1 MNPVNPKPIF
11 LAPTVDRDNT
21 TLADKIAAVVA
32 VNVAPIY
39 NDHRE
44 TAQRVADHNS
54 THAEDVE
61 TLHARIAEVEARGV
75 QAYDVLR
82 GELHKAHTRI
92 AVLEGRWSE
101 RFVRWVRRVFKCRNI

>member
-1 MNPVNPKPIF
+1 MNAVNPKPIF

-61 TLHARIAEVEARGV
+61 TLHSRITELEGRFAQAHDALRVE
-75 QAYDVLR
+75 LK
-82 GELHKAHTRI
+82 EAHTRI
-92 AVLEGRWSE
+92 EVLESRWYE
-101 RFVRWVRRVFKCRNI
+101 RFVRWVKGVF